1 MYRLTHSF
9 GGTFALFIT
18 FFLLGCRPVQ
28 SQSLVLS
35 LSTVQ
40 SVPPTSTATLPYTTP
55 PPVPATFTPVGFES
69 SDGATA
75 LPIVKEV
82 TAVTPPT
89 RSNNTLQ
96 LAEDIATIENEAAH
110 DIVPDFLIIS
120 DPLNVVQ
127 VEAPPQRIECNDQG
141 MLLRSQF
148 PSEVGGPLRDYH
160 AYLPPCY
167 GVDGRSYPTVYLFHG
182 SIQTDTHWI
191 DLGIIEQIE
200 LGIQEKRYPPFI
212 VIMPFNGE
220 IGNTT
225 SGNDHSIEGITLN
238 SLIPY
243 VDAQFCSW
251 DDAAGRSIGGISRG
265 GYWALEIAFRH
276 ADMFTAV
283 SGHSSHLRFE
293 TDRAEYN
300 PLATYADADLSQMRI
315 WLDWGIDDFLHVGQ
329 EQLRDFLL
337 DSGANLDVHVNGGGH
352 NDEYWLVHIRDYL
365 DWHTAV
371 WPTDRADYPS
381 CR

>member
-1 MYRLTHSF
+1 MLTLLLS
-9 GGTFALFIT
+9 
-18 FFLLGCRPVQ
+18 LGCRSV
-28 SQSLVLS
+28 QSLVLP
-35 LSTVQ
+35 TAQ
-40 SVPPTSTATLPYTTP
+40 SVPLTSTAPLTPTEIVTNTLPI
-55 PPVPATFTPVGFES
+55 PVPATFTPSNDDV
-69 SDGATA
+69 TA
-75 LPIVKEV
+75 LPTVVDV
-82 TAVTPPT
+82 TAVSTPTP
-89 RSNNTLQ
+89 NNDNIDAVQ
-96 LAEDIATIENEAAH
+96 FAEDIATIEKEAAD
-110 DIVPDFLIIS
+110 DIVLDFLTIS
-120 DPLNVVQ
+120 APLDVVQ
-127 VEAPPQRIECNDQG
+127 VEAPPLEIECNGQG

-148 PSEVGGPLRDYH
+148 PSDVGGPLRDYH

-200 LGIQEKRYPPFI
+200 LGVQEERYPPFI

-243 VDAQFCSW
+243 VDDHFCSW
-251 DDAAGRSIGGISRG
+251 NEAAGRSIGGISRG

-276 ADMFTAV
+276 TELFTAV

-293 TDRAEYN
+293 TDRAAYN
-300 PLATYADADLSQMRI
+300 PLATYTDADLSEMRI
-315 WLDWGIDDFLHVGQ
+315 WLDWGINDFLRSGQ
-329 EQLRDFLL
+329 EQLRDSLL

-352 NDEYWLVHIRDYL
+352 NDEYWLLHIRDYL

-371 WPTDRADYPS
+371 WPTDRDDYPP